1 MKKKFVFGLLTML
14 VAGAA
19 HAQLAANVKPCLRPV
34 QTTGEEALVEHINR
48 VCPEAIREKGL
59 TPEQADEAAL
69 AAQQFRMKAP
79 SKAAYN
85 GPAKNQE
92 FWFVMPQGA
101 LLGYKYGLHYCTGG
115 DGSVLLKAE
124 DTTGNMSGRFNGAY
138 VDGLLH
144 TINGDLSWVD
154 YGLVI
159 ARDHIYDSNN
169 DWQLYQS
176 VNINDAYYLISQETA
191 VDPLS
196 HRVYGTFLRS
206 DYYTYDI
213 AWVDY
218 SKKEI
223 HRIGPAQRDYPGLGM
238 NSEGRLFGVDMDGV
252 LYEISTQ
259 DGTDRKIGETGIVV
273 RDEDDRYFYQSAE
286 CGVRD
291 NVLYWAVVLPDGASA
306 LYAVDLET
314 AEATKIH
321 DFPKYT
327 LAHCL
332 TVPDMMADDGAPAV
346 VTNLRASFDKT
357 ATSGY
362 LSFTLPA
369 TTYDGQSLTGQLG
382 YEVRVDGK
390 QTATGSGEVGTTA
403 TQPLTLSEGLH
414 FVEVYASNSAGLS
427 AQASIKVF
435 VGMDQPGQVQN
446 PTLTILDDVAT
457 IGWEPARGI
466 NGGYAGEMT
475 YTVVRYPDGA
485 VVAENISGTSLTDRL
500 PLADWQRYYYGIT
513 AGNGTE
519 TGIEAAT
526 VAIAAGK
533 PYEVPYVEEFLSQA
547 DFLNNYTTFDANND
561 EVTWVTNIS
570 QQASYAVYSFNIT
583 SRWTN
588 IAADDWL
595 FTPSFALKAGKT
607 YKLTFTEA
615 CYGSDT
621 QCINKIEVKAGRG
634 ASAEAM
640 TLQLLPVTE
649 YSNNTVFNDVVVE
662 FTVPADGN
670 YNVGFHAL
678 SDRRKTDFFIDALK
692 MEEKTTTAS
701 PTTATELHV
710 TPAAEGA
717 LSAVVSLK
725 APAKTLGGAALTSLS
740 KVRVFRQNKVLHTFD
755 NPAPGQT
762 LSFTDNTAIN
772 GFNTYVVVATND
784 VSDGPMV
791 SSEAYVGVD
800 VPLFDYSSVGIE
812 DNGDYITL
820 KWTEVGETGLNGGYV
835 NPAKVGYAIY
845 NVLYDIE
852 TGQMGAGDMVDMT
865 IGTDHYDISM
875 PTYEGDQRVVSY
887 AIVAGNEIGA
897 DEKHMGAIYGMPVG
911 QPYFLPF
918 IQSASGGRLS
928 GKMMW
933 AETENNM
940 DATYSLSNDAF
951 DKDNGSFEW
960 KPADRSYTLSL
971 NTGKISL
978 AGANNPTLRFAHKG
992 VPNTRYGIT
1001 VSVQTP
1007 DREVTQLKTINYR
1020 EISGSEP
1027 VWTLES
1033 IDLSDFKNEEYIVVK
1048 FFFST
1053 TASSNSAI
1061 KGKSLLLDAI
1071 NVLDMQ
1077 TYNLSIDIEAPE
1089 QIVAGQGDNID
1100 VIVHNVGER
1109 DAQGYSVK
1117 LFIDDEEAYSETI
1130 DDVISSLERRVVSVP
1145 YRPSVFGQTDRITA
1159 HARLAWVYDLVDEDN
1174 EMEEEIAIAAPTV
1187 RQPEQAFSQQQADG
1201 LSLTWKAPE
1210 QVPEQAFDS
1219 FEGREYTDFDLCG
1232 ITMENR
1238 EGKMGDWTVWNLDG
1252 DGTWVG
1258 PYGATGHLPDWYG
1271 TQLEGLSFPNSGEVC
1286 AWMVF
1291 NQKLAVGTIGAKDD
1305 GMIEAGT
1312 STPITPLTGNKMA
1325 ATFNDL
1331 VKQNTWLISPELSG
1345 REQNVTFYA
1354 ASPATFDRMNNK
1366 PDAIEVIELLVSKG
1380 GLTPDDF
1387 VSLGTDTITTQEWHD
1402 YELELDEGTK
1412 YFAIRDVS
1420 SDYNALCLFV
1430 DDVAYERMSALP
1442 VSYNIYADEQLVAN
1456 VVLDEPFKVD
1466 GRAVRYAITAVYGN
1480 GDESLPVYFVD
1491 GAQGIA
1497 DTLTSASS
1505 RHESVFDLSGRR
1517 VARPVKKGVYII
1529 DGRKRIQ

>member
-1 MKKKFVFGLLTML
+1 ML
-14 VAGAA
+14 IAGGV
-19 HAQLAANVKPCLRPV
+19 HAQLANNVKPRLTPV
-34 QTTGEEALVEHINR
+34 QTGGEESLIEHINR
-48 VCPEAIREKGL
+48 VNPDAIREKGL

-69 AAQQFRMKAP
+69 AAQQFRMKTPA
-79 SKAAYN
+79 KAAYS
-85 GPAKNQE
+85 GPALNQE
-92 FWFVMPQGA
+92 FWFVMPQGT
-101 LLGYKYGLHYCTGG
+101 LLGYKCGLHYCTGG

-124 DTTGNMSGRFNGAY
+124 DPTGNMSGRFNGAY

-144 TINGDLSWVD
+144 TLKGDLTWVD

-169 DWQLYQS
+169 NWQLYQS
-176 VNINDAYYLISQETA
+176 VNLGEAYYLLSQEVA
-191 VDPLS
+191 VDPLT

-213 AWVDY
+213 AWVNY
-218 SKKEI
+218 MTQEI
-223 HRIGPAQRDYPGLGM
+223 HRIGPAQRVYPGLGM

-252 LYEISTQ
+252 LYEISLE
-259 DGTDRKIGETGIVV
+259 DGSDRVIGQTGIVV

-291 NVLYWAVVLPDGASA
+291 NVLYWAAVLPDGASA
-306 LYAVDLET
+306 LYAINLET

-332 TVPDMMADDGAPAV
+332 TVPDMMADDGAPAA
-346 VTNLRASFDKT
+346 VTNLRASFEKT
-357 ATSGY
+357 ATSGQ
-362 LSFTLPA
+362 LSFVLPT
-369 TTYDGQSLTGQLG
+369 TTYNGQALTGQIG

-390 QTATGSGEVGTTA
+390 ETTTGMGEAGATTSLS
-403 TQPLTLSEGLH
+403 LTLPEGRH
-414 FVEVYASNSAGLS
+414 FVEVYATNSIGLS
-427 AQASIKVF
+427 AQACVSVF
-435 VGMDQPGQVQN
+435 VGLDQPGQVQN
-446 PTLTILDDVAT
+446 PKLSILDDVAT
-457 IGWEPARGI
+457 IAWEPAIGI

-513 AGNGTE
+513 ASNTTQSGL
-519 TGIEAAT
+519 EASTIA
-526 VAIAAGK
+526 VAAGK
-533 PYEVPYVEEFLSQA
+533 PYELPYMEDFLTKA

-561 EVTWVTNIS
+561 NVTWVTNIS
-570 QQASYAVYSFNIT
+570 QQATYAVYTFNI
-583 SRWTN
+583 SERWTN
-588 IAADDWL
+588 IEADDWL

-615 CYGSDT
+615 CYGTDA
-621 QCINKIEVKAGRG
+621 QCINKLEVKAGRG
-634 ASAEAM
+634 ANAEAM
-640 TLQLLPVTE
+640 TLELLPVQE
-649 YSNNTVFNDVVVE
+649 YSNNKVFNDVVVE

-678 SDRRKTDFFIDALK
+678 SDPRKTDFILDALQ
-692 MEEKTTTAS
+692 MEEKTSSAS
-701 PTTATELHV
+701 PAAATNLSVTAAT
-710 TPAAEGA
+710 EGA
-717 LSAVVSLK
+717 LSATVSFK
-725 APAKTLGGAALTSLS
+725 APAKTLGGAALGSLS
-740 KVRVFRQNKVLHTFD
+740 KVRVIRQNKVLHTFE
-755 NPAPGQT
+755 NPAPGQA
-762 LSFTDNTAIN
+762 LSFTDDTAVN

-784 VSDGPMV
+784 VSDGPTV
-791 SSEAYVGVD
+791 SAEAYVGID
-800 VPLFDYSSVGIE
+800 VPQFDYSSVGVE
-812 DNGDYITL
+812 DNGDHITV
-820 KWTEVGETGLNGGYV
+820 KWAEVGETGLHGGYV
-835 NPAKVGYAIY
+835 NPAQVGYAVY
-845 NVLYDIE
+845 NITYDIE
-852 TGQMGAGDMVDMT
+852 NGMMTVGDMINTVM
-865 IGTDHYDISM
+865 GTDHLDVPT

-887 AIVAGNEIGA
+887 AIVAVNEIGA
-897 DEKHMGAIYGMPVG
+897 DENHTGATYGMPIG
-911 QPYFLPF
+911 QPYALPF
-918 IQSASGGRLS
+918 IQSASNGRLS

-933 AETENNM
+933 AETENNPS
-940 DATYSLSNDAF
+940 AAYSLSADSY

-960 KPADRSYTLSL
+960 MPADRSYTLSL

-1007 DREVTQLKTINYR
+1007 DREVTQLKAINYR
-1020 EISGSEP
+1020 EITGTDPE
-1027 VWTLES
+1027 WTLES

-1048 FFFST
+1048 FLFST

-1061 KGKSLLLDAI
+1061 KGKSLLLDAV

-1077 TYNLSIDIEAPE
+1077 TYNLSVDIEAPE
-1089 QIVAGQGDNID
+1089 KIVAGQGDNIN

-1117 LFIDDEEAYSETI
+1117 LFIDDEEAYAETI
-1130 DDVISSLERRVVSVP
+1130 SENISSLERRVVSVP
-1145 YRPSVFGQTDRITA
+1145 YRPSVFGEADRITA
-1159 HARLAWVYDLVDEDN
+1159 RAELTWAYDLVDEDN
-1174 EMEEEIAIAAPTV
+1174 EMEEEIVIAAPTV
-1187 RQPEQAFSQQQADG
+1187 PQPEEAYSQQESGG

-1210 QVPEQAFDS
+1210 QVAERVFDS

-1252 DGTWVG
+1252 DGTWEG
-1258 PYGATGHLPDWYG
+1258 PHGATGRLPEWYG
-1271 TQLEGLSFPNSGEVC
+1271 SQLEGLSFPNSGEVC

-1291 NQKLAVGTIGAKDD
+1291 NQNLAVGSIGARED
-1305 GMIEAGT
+1305 GMIVAGT
-1312 STPITPLTGNKMA
+1312 DTPITPLTGNKMA
-1325 ATFNDL
+1325 ATFDDF
-1331 VKQNTWLISPELSG
+1331 VQQDTWLISPELSG
-1345 REQNVTFYA
+1345 RGQDVTFYA
-1354 ASPATFDRMNNK
+1354 AAPATFNK
-1366 PDAIEVIELLVSKG
+1366 MTDQPEVVEVIELLVSNG

-1402 YELELDEGTK
+1402 YELELDEGAK
-1412 YFAIRDVS
+1412 YFAIRNVS
-1420 SDYNALCLFV
+1420 SSYNALSLFV
-1430 DDVAYERMSALP
+1430 DDVTYERMSALP

-1456 VVLDEPFKVD
+1456 VVLGEPFKVD
-1466 GRAVRYAITAVYGN
+1466 GRALRYAITAVYGN

-1497 DTLTSASS
+1497 DMMTDTSSH
-1505 RHESVFDLSGRR
+1505 RESVFDLSGRR
-1517 VARPVKKGVYII
+1517 VMSPAKKGIYII